1 MVMTFQGEVRDDLRL
16 LAGSANPEL
25 AKEIAMTL
33 GVELGKIS
41 ISPFPNSETRV
52 QIEESIRGTDVY
64 IIQPTCQPSN
74 DHLMEL
80 LLTID
85 AMKRASVRQIT
96 AVIPYFGYG
105 RQDKKSTGRE
115 PISAKLVADLLT
127 VAGANRIVAVD
138 LHAAQIQGFF
148 DIPADH
154 LTALTTLADHF
165 KQKQIDNGV
174 IVAPD
179 AGRVKLAEKYSNI
192 LGFPLALM
200 HKRRTGVGG
209 REVEAAGIVGDVA
222 GKNPIIVDDEIATGG
237 TVLEQVAALEMA
249 GSKPAY
255 ISVTHP
261 VLAGAAPERLRH
273 PAIREVVVTNT
284 IPVPAEKQANGK
296 IEVLSIA
303 PLLAEAILRI
313 HQHRSVSQ
321 VFSAQQLVF
330 PV

>member
-16 LAGSANPEL
+16 FAGSANPEL

-115 PISAKLVADLLT
+115 PISAKLVADLL
-127 VAGANRIVAVD
+127 NR
-138 LHAAQIQGFF
+138 
-148 DIPADH
+148 
-154 LTALTTLADHF
+154 
-165 KQKQIDNGV
+165 
-174 IVAPD
+174 
-179 AGRVKLAEKYSNI
+179 
-192 LGFPLALM
+192 
-200 HKRRTGVGG
+200 GG
-209 REVEAAGIVGDVA
+209 R
-222 GKNPIIVDDEIATGG
+222 
-237 TVLEQVAALEMA
+237 
-249 GSKPAY
+249 
-255 ISVTHP
+255 
-261 VLAGAAPERLRH
+261 
-273 PAIREVVVTNT
+273 
-284 IPVPAEKQANGK
+284 
-296 IEVLSIA
+296 
-303 PLLAEAILRI
+303 
-313 HQHRSVSQ
+313 
-321 VFSAQQLVF
+321 
-330 PV
+330 

>member
-1 MVMTFQGEVRDDLRL
+1 MSMTIDGEVNDNFRL
-16 LAGSANPEL
+16 FAGRANPEL
-25 AKEIAMTL
+25 AKEIAAIL

-41 ISPFPNSETRV
+41 LAPFPNSETRV

-64 IIQPTCQPSN
+64 IVQPTCHPAN
-74 DHLMEL
+74 DNLMEL

-85 AMKRASVRQIT
+85 AMKRASVQQIT

-115 PISAKLVADLLT
+115 PISAKLIADLLT
-127 VAGANRIVAVD
+127 VAGAHRVVAVD
-138 LHAAQIQGFF
+138 LHVAQIQGFF
-148 DIPADH
+148 DIPVDH
-154 LTALTTLADHF
+154 LTAVTTLANYF
-165 KQKQIDNGV
+165 KEKHIDNGV

-179 AGRVKLAEKYSNI
+179 AGRVKLAEKYTNI

-200 HKRRTGVGG
+200 HKRRSGVGG
-209 REVEAAGIVGDVA
+209 REVETAGVVGDVA

-237 TVLEQVAALEMA
+237 TVLEQVTALEQA
-249 GSKPAY
+249 GASPAC

-261 VLAGAAPERLRH
+261 VLAGPAAERLSH
-273 PAIREVVVTNT
+273 SASREVVVTNT

-296 IEVLSIA
+296 IKVLSIA

-321 VFSAQQLVF
+321 VFSAQKLVF